1 MICHY
6 STTIFDTSQIL
17 RTGSDNKNSQSSK
30 KEGSKCPSAP
40 GETGFSSLHPK
51 TKQLGFHGNC
61 GIFMQFTEVLII
73 IIIYIYIYYYY
84 YDYYYYIYMY
94 LNGIYYDLMGYN
106 WTASQWIA
114 LIRDLQET
122 NVVSFHSIPDGILG
136 GKTTS
141 GVCYQWKIA
150 YIMEV
155 LMGIS
160 VINGGFNGKFNNKK
174 CMFHCRL

>member
-73 IIIYIYIYYYY
+73 IIIYIYIYIIIMIIIII
-84 YDYYYYIYMY
+84 YIC
-94 LNGIYYDLMGYN
+94 I
-106 WTASQWIA
+106 
-114 LIRDLQET
+114 
-122 NVVSFHSIPDGILG
+122 
-136 GKTTS
+136 
-141 GVCYQWKIA
+141 
-150 YIMEV
+150 
-155 LMGIS
+155 
-160 VINGGFNGKFNNKK
+160 
-174 CMFHCRL
+174 